1 MGLGSRRT
9 NRKLRREED
18 FCWAKNWLFQKQI
31 QQKPHDKRAT
41 FCHQLILRTPTITM
55 LTLRFQLQI
64 QVLYLT
70 WCKQGPPSSWQPKR
84 SSICAKVGGQLAA
97 PHTAM
102 LLQLPELCLG
112 HCHLHFLAFIT
123 TSPLFLPSSPS
134 PKEMLSHPPT
144 TGCLGS
150 QRIKNCHPRARVSAN
165 KPSNIDFIAGIH
177 SSLST
182 HRTGGCSYYMT
193 VRGWD
198 LTPNLPEALHQLF
211 ANFLKL
217 LPSLLHWLEALLST
231 GLFYGQYFRE
241 TAGSRSAASCNEW
254 MQGPQLTQN

>member
-1 MGLGSRRT
+1 M
-9 NRKLRREED
+9 
-18 FCWAKNWLFQKQI
+18 
-31 QQKPHDKRAT
+31 
-41 FCHQLILRTPTITM
+41 M
-55 LTLRFQLQI
+55 LTLKFQLQI

-84 SSICAKVGGQLAA
+84 SSICAEVGGQLAA

-123 TSPLFLPSSPS
+123 ASPLFLPSSPS
-134 PKEMLSHPPT
+134 PKEMLHPPT

-150 QRIKNCHPRARVSAN
+150 QRIKNCHLRAHVSAN
-165 KPSNIDFIAGIH
+165 KPSNIDFIAASH

-193 VRGWD
+193 VRGVRPD
-198 LTPNLPEALHQLF
+198 PKPTGSSAPALCKLF
-211 ANFLKL
+211 EVAAIITALIR
-217 LPSLLHWLEALLST
+217 SVTLHWPVLW
-231 GLFYGQYFRE
+231 
-241 TAGSRSAASCNEW
+241 AAF
-254 MQGPQLTQN
+254 

>member
-1 MGLGSRRT
+1 
-9 NRKLRREED
+9 
-18 FCWAKNWLFQKQI
+18 
-31 QQKPHDKRAT
+31 
-41 FCHQLILRTPTITM
+41 M

-70 WCKQGPPSSWQPKR
+70 WYKQGPPSSWQPKR
-84 SSICAKVGGQLAA
+84 SSICAEVGGLLAA

-123 TSPLFLPSSPS
+123 ASPPLFLPSSPS

-144 TGCLGS
+144 TGRLRS
-150 QRIKNCHPRARVSAN
+150 QRIKNCHLRARVSAN
-165 KPSNIDFIAGIH
+165 KPSNIDFIAASH

-193 VRGWD
+193 VRGSD
-198 LTPNLPEALHQLF
+198 LTPNLLEALHQLF

-231 GLFYGQYFRE
+231 GLSYGQCFRE
-241 TAGSRSAASCNEW
+241 TAGSHSAASRNEW
-254 MQGPQLTQN
+254 MQAPRLTQS